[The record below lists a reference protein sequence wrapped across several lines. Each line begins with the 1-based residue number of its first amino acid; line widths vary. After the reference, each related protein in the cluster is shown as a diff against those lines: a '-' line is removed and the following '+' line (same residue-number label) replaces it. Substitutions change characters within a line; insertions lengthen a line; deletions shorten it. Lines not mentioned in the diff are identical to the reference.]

1 MQGKKQWKPS
11 RLCRRHAEEQEAST
25 PSNVLLPAPAPTKK
39 GSDRVTSSG
48 DSHAFPVQRKLSCHG
63 DGEERDE
70 WSAQNS
76 RLLLIGP
83 SGAPCSTSSLSST
96 KANEPFLDNFPHVW
110 DLKPSSTSASISP
123 PRNCNLLQLSP
134 SNCSR
139 PPIPSQDVPER
150 PPPEHARRRRPLCL
164 EQSRRS
170 ESTSAHPTRPASL
183 RPIAAHTRRQSPPAP
198 PGEAQLSFCRRRSA
212 DASPWG
218 ACRAPLEFCCVFWR
232 LSGPGPR
239 LILLSAAKCRTRRL
253 HHPHIRRREGIANRG
268 LVHPR
273 AADPRCS
280 G

>member
-1 MQGKKQWKPS
+1 MECAKFSAFCDWPVSSLGLHLLALLDQGQRTLPRQFSS
-11 RLCRRHAEEQEAST
+11 RL
-25 PSNVLLPAPAPTKK
+25 
-39 GSDRVTSSG
+39 
-48 DSHAFPVQRKLSCHG
+48 
-63 DGEERDE
+63 
-70 WSAQNS
+70 
-76 RLLLIGP
+76 
-83 SGAPCSTSSLSST
+83 
-96 KANEPFLDNFPHVW
+96 

-134 SNCSR
+134 SHCSH

-170 ESTSAHPTRPASL
+170 ESTSAHPTRPQFRPSPSRHNLNGLPRPLQSSIELFSPPQRRCVAAASL
-183 RPIAAHTRRQSPPAP
+183 
-198 PGEAQLSFCRRRSA
+198 L
-212 DASPWG
+212 G
-218 ACRAPLEFCCVFWR
+218 AGRILLVFWR
-232 LSGPGPR
+232 SSGPGPR

-253 HHPHIRRREGIANRG
+253 HHPHIRRRREGIANRG